1 MSKADNTMAAVVDDL
16 IARIEAGAG
25 DWSMPWTGTFSRLPV
40 NEVTRLTYRG
50 GNIILLWLAAMNRNF
65 STSRWATYKQ
75 WASVGGQVRKGE
87 RGTACIK
94 WAKIETAN
102 ADGTVSDRLIPNA
115 FTVFNMDQVDGY
127 IGDATPIEPVFIP
140 EVFELLVDVLPVR
153 VKEGQ
158 PAYSPDLDV
167 VFMPPTSAF
176 TDGDAWAGTFAH
188 ELAHWT
194 GHPSRLNREYG
205 KRFGDQAY
213 AAEELVAELSA
224 AFTCADFGIAPARRQ
239 DHAAYLQHWITML
252 KAEPSL
258 LWSVASKAQAATDH
272 LVAYAPSMA
281 EINGV

>member
-50 GNIILLWLAAMNRNF
+50 GNIILLWLAAMDRNF

-94 WAKIETAN
+94 WARIETAN

-115 FTVFNMDQVDGY
+115 FTVFNMDQVDGF
-127 IGDATPIEPVFIP
+127 AAAPTEVQPI
-140 EVFELLVDVLPVR
+140 FEHHDFTDMMFRTGAKILS
-153 VKEGQ
+153 GQ
-158 PAYSPDLDV
+158 PAYSPSLDV
-167 VFMPPTSAF
+167 VYMPPPSAF
-176 TDGDAWAGTFAH
+176 VDEHAWMGTIAH

-224 AFTCADFGIAPARRQ
+224 AFTCADFNVAPARRQ

-272 LVAYAPSMA
+272 LVGYMEPVA
-281 EINGV
+281 EAV